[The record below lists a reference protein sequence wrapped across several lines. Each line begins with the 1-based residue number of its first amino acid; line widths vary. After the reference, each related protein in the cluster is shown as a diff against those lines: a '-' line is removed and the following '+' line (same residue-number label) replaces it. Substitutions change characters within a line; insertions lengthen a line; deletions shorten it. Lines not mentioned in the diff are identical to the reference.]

1 MMSLPVYK
9 ANDFIGLACS
19 FTDRILRTPKW
30 FQIFF
35 FCRKKVLPWCASYHY
50 NPWNNFLYILHLVW
64 NGFYSGKREVMW
76 ESIGERFCDVFVALI
91 KFLSGRV
98 PAFRGDDKLWAHRVW
113 QLSRTVGTH
122 CPVWSLLKR
131 ALGEVQSKGKR
142 HFILPVIYRVWWAH
156 LVFNVQWF
164 NGKKVKRR
172 IASELQLAKY
182 FSIST
187 DLTPYI
193 SHTELPAD
201 IYFQMSRWWRHN
213 SGAIVGF
220 EPVYSHT
227 GASLADGVV
236 KMTSDL
242 ELDLSNCRG
251 QSYDNASNMSSQY
264 NGCHAHLKKINPL
277 IHYVQYDA
285 HSLNIL
291 NTW

>member
-9 ANDFIGLACS
+9 ANDFIGQACS

-35 FCRKKVLPWCASYHY
+35 FAARKFCPGVQATIITHEIIFYTFCTWCETAFTQAKERWCGKVLERGFVTCLWLSS
-50 NPWNNFLYILHLVW
+50 NSWVGEFQHL
-64 NGFYSGKREVMW
+64 EVMTN
-76 ESIGERFCDVFVALI
+76 F
-91 KFLSGRV
+91 
-98 PAFRGDDKLWAHRVW
+98 WAHRVW
-113 QLSRTVGTH
+113 QLSRTVGIH